1 MPFRI
6 SVAASAKP
14 YDNVAIL
21 FRPVKRVVVKGSRT
35 VPRRNLENGWR
46 FPTPARNFR
55 EPLPSSSIYINA
67 KEVT

>member
-1 MPFRI
+1 VPFRI
-6 SVAASAKP
+6 YAAASAKP